1 MIRTIRWL
9 VKAKSRGP
17 VFFKYF
23 HALHQLALKIMPFG
37 IPLALRM
44 DGQDGIY
51 IANLQLS
58 FKYNNKLRL
67 ICSN

>member
-1 MIRTIRWL
+1 
-9 VKAKSRGP
+9 
-17 VFFKYF
+17 
-23 HALHQLALKIMPFG
+23 MPFG